1 MQEVP
6 SFLFEG
12 RDEVNNLQQE
22 MIQQSLAGDEEW
34 HHSQGK
40 AVLQHRSSA
49 TPLFVTMKSTSVNV
63 VHKQGS
69 YRPLLLIFHNV
80 QEQV

>member
-1 MQEVP
+1 MP

-12 RDEVNNLQQE
+12 RDAVNNLQQE

-34 HHSQGK
+34 DHSQKK
-40 AVLQHRSSA
+40 AVLQQRSSA
-49 TPLFVTMKSTSVNV
+49 APLFVTMNSTKVNV
-63 VHKQGS
+63 VHKQGT
-69 YRPLLLIFHNV
+69 YRPLLLISRDV